1 MVIAIDGPSGAGKS
15 EISRRLAARLGI
27 AYLDT
32 GALYR
37 AVGLKALQ
45 TGVAPDD
52 AAALGAMLLNTELDA
67 VCSQGGAPR
76 VLLDGRDVTGEL
88 YTQQVADMAS
98 RVSAQG
104 PVRAWLLE
112 RQRELARAR
121 DAILDGR
128 DIGTQ
133 VFPNAEVKIFLTAS
147 AEVRARRRVAQLRAA
162 GRPAEYDEVLREVNE
177 RDERDTNRALSPLRR
192 ADDAALI
199 DSSDM
204 TIDEVVEAILN
215 RALQARARR

>member
-37 AVGLKALQ
+37 AVGMKAFEE
-45 TGVAPDD
+45 GVSPEDE
-52 AAALGAMLLNTELDA
+52 AALSDMLSGTELDA

-76 VLLDGRDVTGEL
+76 VLLDGRDVTDEL
-88 YTQQVADMAS
+88 RTQVIADMAS

-104 PVRAWLLE
+104 VVRAWLLD

-133 VFPNAEVKIFLTAS
+133 VFPDAEVKIYLTAS
-147 AEVRARRRVAQLRAA
+147 AGVRAQRRMDQLCAA
-162 GRPAEYDEVLREVNE
+162 GRPAEYGDVLREVNE
-177 RDERDTNRALSPLRR
+177 RDERDMNRAVSPLRR
-192 ADDAALI
+192 AEDAYLI

-204 TIDEVVEAILN
+204 TIDEVVDAILN
-215 RALQARARR
+215 RVAQARARS

>member
-215 RALQARARR
+215 RALQARARS